1 MKLTK
6 EMSGL
11 YTYEGEY
18 NGQMV
23 KIEFS
28 QSCGSR
34 GWNWA
39 SYVDGYLMQ
48 SDGGNGFSLKDFRHA
63 LKTYGLSY
71 FMD

>member
-11 YTYEGEY
+11 YTYESQY
-18 NGQMV
+18 NGQGV

-34 GWNWA
+34 GWNW
-39 SYVDGYLMQ
+39 SCYVDGLYHS
-48 SDGGNGFSLKDFRHA
+48 SDGGSGFSLKDFRHS

-71 FMD
+71 FVD